1 MKKFFT
7 TTFACVLGVMIAGI
21 LLTLLSIAALTGM
34 AVSTETE
41 YYHEIGFRYRYRP

>member
-21 LLTLLSIAALTGM
+21 NRNGGFDRNRIHS
-34 AVSTETE
+34 ETKH
-41 YYHEIGFRYRYRP
+41 YHEIGFRYRYRP